1 MNSSVVTKT
10 RKYDN
15 PLRMNGINAK
25 YSTGSLMGTEEQT
38 GHTSIATVIADKFEI
53 GHQTLHD

>member
-10 RKYDN
+10 SKYDS

-25 YSTGSLMGTEEQT
+25 YSTGSLMGTEEQMDT
-38 GHTSIATVIADKFEI
+38 QVLLLLPINLKLDIK
-53 GHQTLHD
+53 Q